1 MLLILTPTHLI
12 FMAMLRHGYGD
23 GYGDDDDDD
32 GTNALLIIFLK
43 LEDNF

>member
-12 FMAMLRHGYGD
+12 FMAMLRHGDGD
-23 GYGDDDDDD
+23 DDDDDDD